1 MVAIQKIQRAPQ
13 ATEIKEL
20 EKGMKRRYAKFVKE
34 HSGRS
39 TDSALHVA
47 QNWAEERIVR
57 TNGKL
62 TISFENEIQ
71 KILDGLRQAK

>member
-1 MVAIQKIQRAPQ
+1 M
-13 ATEIKEL
+13 KEL

-34 HSGRS
+34 HSAKS
-39 TDSALHVA
+39 TDSALLVA

-71 KILDGLRQAK
+71 KILDRLRQAR